1 MIRSST
7 SAKIIALGVSTVV
20 LATGMQL
27 AAPRSVVEME
37 GGGTVAEA
45 RIGTAFEDMSA
56 GTLTAEPVEDA
67 PLEPTPPEETPLAE
81 QVAETPPTQTDVAE
95 PVPVEAPLTATAMAP
110 EPLPAVTPQNT
121 APVISAAPDAV
132 VPQMAPSPPVTAP
145 VTPPPLETIVAQA
158 PDETAPPLSIRPK
171 RRDPEKAAKVAAAR
185 PKPQKQKLAKAAPQ
199 KTKAPR
205 GNAQRNNTKGTA
217 KGNNQKAK
225 AKSQGQSKQASAQSG
240 NAAASNYP
248 GKVMRRIARVPKP
261 RVSARGTTVVSFSV
275 GANGSLSSASVARS
289 SGSATLDKAALRVIR
304 KASPF
309 PKPPR
314 GARRTFSIKIKG
326 R

>member
-56 GTLTAEPVEDA
+56 GILTAEPVEDA

-81 QVAETPPTQTDVAE
+81 QVAETPPTQANVAE

-110 EPLPAVTPQNT
+110 EPLPAVTPQST

-185 PKPQKQKLAKAAPQ
+185 PKPQKQKQ
-199 KTKAPR
+199 KLTKAPR